1 MPTAY
6 SEVKLKFG
14 TKSEYD
20 ALQKKDP
27 NAIYVL
33 SDVRQVHIGDSDYSS
48 AVNTLSSIPT
58 ESTKGEE
65 GRLYLCTAN
74 SALYAYAGARWVAV
88 EGADVSVK
96 YSITAGEGAVC
107 TPTTITGTGTVSHAV
122 PQGATAI
129 TPDVKDVSLNMGES
143 FTVDCVATDK
153 FGHVTGTKKRKITL
167 PKAQDL
173 SSVLRFKGSVAQHSQ
188 LPTEHNSVGDVYYVV
203 EHSAEYV
210 YLEKGWEQL
219 GPVLDLSST
228 VQKNT
233 AIAGYV
239 ASVSSS
245 GDLQSAGY
253 KPESGVAAG
262 TYGPVNDNVKVPQFT
277 VDKYGRI
284 TSASNTEIQFAE
296 KDFVEDS
303 IAWILEQRLS

>member
-20 ALQKKDP
+20 ALKKKDP

-48 AVNTLSSIPT
+48 AVSTLFSIPT

-74 SALYAYAGARWVAV
+74 NALYAYAGARWVAV
-88 EGADVSVK
+88 QGADVSVK

-129 TPDVKDVSLNMGES
+129 APDVKDVSLEMGQS

-167 PKAQDL
+167 PKAQDI

-188 LPTEHNSVGDVYYVV
+188 LPAENNSVGDVYYVV

-233 AIAGYV
+233 ALAGYV
-239 ASVSSS
+239 ASVSSD

-262 TYGPVNDNVKVPQFT
+262 TYGPVNGNVKVPQIT
-277 VDKYGRI
+277 VDKYGRV

>member
-58 ESTKGEE
+58 GSTKGEE
-65 GRLYLCTAN
+65 GRLYLCSAN
-74 SALYAYAGARWVAV
+74 NALYAYAGARWVAV
-88 EGADVSVK
+88 QGADVSVK

-107 TPTTITGTGTVSHAV
+107 TPTTITGTGTVSHAI

-173 SSVLRFKGSVAQHSQ
+173 SSVLRFKGSVAQLSQ
-188 LPTEHNSVGDVYYVV
+188 LSKEHNSVGDVYYVV

>member
-58 ESTKGEE
+58 SSTKGEE

-74 SALYAYAGARWVAV
+74 SALYAYAGARWVAIQ
-88 EGADVSVK
+88 GADVSVK
-96 YSITAGEGAVC
+96 YSITAGEGTVC
-107 TPTTITGTGTVSHAV
+107 TPTTITGTGTISHAV
-122 PQGATAI
+122 PAGATAI
-129 TPDVKDVSLNMGES
+129 APNVKDVSLEMGQS
-143 FTVDCVATDK
+143 FTVDCIATDK

-167 PKAQDL
+167 PKAQDI

-188 LPTEHNSVGDVYYVV
+188 LPTQNNSVGDVYYVV

-233 AIAGYV
+233 ALAGYV

-262 TYGPVNDNVKVPQFT
+262 TYGPVNGNVKVPQIT
-277 VDKYGRI
+277 VDKYGRV

>member
-33 SDVRQVHIGDSDYSS
+33 SDVRQVYIGDSDYSS
-48 AVNTLSSIPT
+48 AVSSLSSIPT
-58 ESTKGEE
+58 SSTKGEE
-65 GRLYLCTAN
+65 GRLYLCSAN
-74 SALYAYAGARWVAV
+74 NALYAYAGARWVAV
-88 EGADVSVK
+88 QGADVSVK
-96 YSITAGEGAVC
+96 YSITAGEGVVC
-107 TPTTITGTGTVSHAV
+107 TPATITGTGTISHAV
-122 PQGATAI
+122 PTGATAI
-129 TPDVKDVSLNMGES
+129 APDVKDVSLEMGQS

-167 PKAQDL
+167 PKAQDI

-188 LPTEHNSVGDVYYVV
+188 LPAKNNSVGDVYYVV

-233 AIAGYV
+233 ALAGYV
-239 ASVSSS
+239 VSVSSS
-245 GDLQSAGY
+245 GDMQSAGY

>member
-20 ALQKKDP
+20 ALQNKDP
-27 NAIYVL
+27 NSIYVL
-33 SDVRQVHIGDSDYSS
+33 SDVHQVHIGDSDYSS
-48 AVNTLSSIPT
+48 AVSTLSSIPT

-88 EGADVSVK
+88 QGADVSVK
-96 YSITAGEGAVC
+96 YSISAGEGTVC

-129 TPDVKDVSLNMGES
+129 TPDVNDVSLQMGES

-167 PKAQDL
+167 PKAQDI

-188 LPTEHNSVGDVYYVV
+188 LPEENNSVGDVYYVV

-228 VQKNT
+228 VQKNSD
-233 AIAGYV
+233 IAGYV
-239 ASVSSS
+239 ASVSIS

-253 KPESGVAAG
+253 KPESGVEAG
-262 TYGPVNDNVKVPQFT
+262 TYGPVRDNVKVPQFT

-284 TSASNTEIQFAE
+284 TSASDTKIQFAE

>member
-48 AVNTLSSIPT
+48 AVNALSSVPSSTT
-58 ESTKGEE
+58 EGEE
-65 GRLYLCTAN
+65 GRLYLCTEN
-74 SALYAYAGARWVAV
+74 NALYAYSGARWVAV
-88 EGADVSVK
+88 QGADVPVK

-107 TPTTITGTGTVSHAV
+107 TPETITGTGIISHAV
-122 PQGATAI
+122 PSGASAI
-129 TPDVKDVSLNMGES
+129 SPNTDDVSLNMGES

-188 LPTEHNSVGDVYYVV
+188 LPAQNNSVGDVYYVV